1 MGQNWCNR
9 CSKYHNT
16 PVGRNCKRKLPKV
29 IQESVPTRPAAIEIV
44 SDGPGVIEKAM
55 AEVGVS
61 TQELVDDEVFLN
73 PPAGETATGAS
84 VEDRLGNLELLMNKL
99 SDKFLTPTELDKP
112 KIHHRRHRSPSWS
125 SSESEDGAARRSRHR
140 RKSPSKSAFSYETLF
155 DDEDIPVK
163 NFEGVIY
170 ALFRTIETFIDEG
183 KDIDGLVDHGR
194 FLAEKAIADAYTPDT
209 FVQFDRFVRAKASKK
224 GFQAFNT
231 ISEQEKSR
239 FFSLEN
245 HKEVKALKAK
255 ASKQGNRKSG
265 GICRRFNGDLGCFA
279 RTCNYLHRCSSCGDP
294 GHPVKDC
301 SATKS
306 EKQKK

>member
-16 PVGRNCKRKLPKV
+16 PVGRNFKRKLPKITHEIAPARTV
-29 IQESVPTRPAAIEIV
+29 DIQIVKEAPAA
-44 SDGPGVIEKAM
+44 
-55 AEVGVS
+55 
-61 TQELVDDEVFLN
+61 LVDDMANVGVTGRVSDDPEIIIDA
-73 PPAGETATGAS
+73 PAGETEPTLT
-84 VEDRLGNLELLMNKL
+84 VEERLGGIDLLMNRLSNKL
-99 SDKFLTPTELDKP
+99 LASPEENRSR
-112 KIHHRRHRSPSWS
+112 HRRHRSPSWS
-125 SSESEDGAARRSRHR
+125 SSESEDGAARRSRHH

-155 DDEDIPVK
+155 GDEEIPVK

-170 ALFRTIETFIDEG
+170 ALFITIEGFIDDG
-183 KDIDGLVDHGR
+183 KDVAGLVSHGR

-224 GFQAFNT
+224 GFQAFDS
-231 ISEQEKSR
+231 ISELEKSR
-239 FFSLEN
+239 FFNLEN

-279 RTCNYLHRCSSCGDP
+279 RTCHYAHRCDRCGDP
-294 GHPVKDC
+294 GHPAKDC
-301 SATKS
+301 SAAKTDKTK
-306 EKQKK
+306 K